1 MRTLGNILWHI
12 PFLGFLSSLCTLLA
26 GLLFLLTGIGI
37 PIGLGLIQF
46 ARFLLTPF
54 SCAMVSKNELQVRQN
69 QLWLTWGWIARIL
82 IFSYRIDS
90 ECHDMRAYR
99 CTGIH
104 NRGNSRCTCPG
115 KIPEYLLE
123 SSE

>member
-1 MRTLGNILWHI
+1 MRTLGNILWHV

-37 PIGLGLIQF
+37 PIGLGLIQL

-54 SCAMVSKNELQVRQN
+54 SCAMAGKNDLQVHQN

-82 IFSYRIDS
+82 YFPVGLILSVMICLQVVALVLAKS
-90 ECHDMRAYR
+90 LSTLWNPVNKVCVPQEVA
-99 CTGIH
+99 
-104 NRGNSRCTCPG
+104 
-115 KIPEYLLE
+115 
-123 SSE
+123 